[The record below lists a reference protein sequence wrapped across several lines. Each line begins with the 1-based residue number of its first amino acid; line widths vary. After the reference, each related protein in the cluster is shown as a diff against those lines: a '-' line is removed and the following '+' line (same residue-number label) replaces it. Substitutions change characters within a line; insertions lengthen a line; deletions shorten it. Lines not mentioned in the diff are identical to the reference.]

1 MNTDPLMRGAYSA
14 VRQDVTMRQ
23 FNAMAAPLATRR
35 GTVFFA
41 GEHTSRKQPASVTG
55 AVLSGLREACR
66 IDEAWQAARG
76 RKSQELADEWEA
88 HEAAWLAR

>member
-1 MNTDPLMRGAYSA
+1 MHAWQSRGGSGEDYDAL
-14 VRQDVTMRQ
+14 
-23 FNAMAAPLATRR
+23 AAPVGGRL
-35 GTVFFA
+35 FFA

-76 RKSQELADEWEA
+76 RTSQELADEWEA
-88 HEAAWLAR
+88 HEAAWLAQ